1 MPISWRHEVSSSPEA
16 ITFIIITPGRSLHLI
31 ATFSGPPPL
40 QSFSQLQSVPCP
52 LVFFPLSPE
61 IRVHR
66 RRPVG
71 PLSVGP
77 EVVSCGTR
85 RKGKESI
92 LPLSRSLR
100 PLIPSYRS
108 LFCLSPQLKDV
119 SLSLNSQFR
128 GEAGRA
134 GRLQYEWKPARPS
147 GAQGICEKRAGRIL

>member
-31 ATFSGPPPL
+31 ATFSGPPP
-40 QSFSQLQSVPCP
+40 LQSVPCP

-108 LFCLSPQLKDV
+108 LFCLSPPAEGRL